1 VKTTVVYN
9 YSGVSQTV
17 SGYIVP
23 VGGPYQF
30 PIDTISAET
39 GLIIN
44 SSGVIEPAALQ
55 ADFLEIY
62 EQGFLF
68 GLSVAAM
75 FIFLRLLKMIRGRPA
90 GA

>member
-1 VKTTVVYN
+1 MKTTIVYN

-17 SGYIVP
+17 AGYIVP

-30 PIDTISAET
+30 PIDAISTET

-44 SSGVIEPAALQ
+44 SSGVIEPAVLQ

-62 EQGFLF
+62 EQGFLL